1 MFWWIADGSN
11 VSLTAYNEWSYV
23 ERFKEKAEEYGIESE
38 YKCPY
43 YGSENVTKRGS
54 QRTNECLRSKNLTVA
69 VESVK
74 NARTGR
80 RGVRRLHTITKNA
93 GQR

>member
-1 MFWWIADGSN
+1 MFWWITNASN

-38 YKCPY
+38 YKTSSKCPY

-54 QRTNECLRSKNLTVA
+54 LK
-69 VESVK
+69 
-74 NARTGR
+74 G
-80 RGVRRLHTITKNA
+80 H
-93 GQR
+93 